1 MMTLGFF
8 RIMISY
14 FAEEMNFS
22 SIPNALSILR
32 IILTV
37 PVVITLLNQ
46 QYFLTIVIF
55 FIAGITDALDGWIAK
70 RFSFQTRLGSILDPF
85 ADKLLLMTSF
95 VALYL
100 IGLLPVWLLIL
111 IFVRDVMIIAGTV
124 GYFLGSDNSE
134 DELLTPSNLSKIN
147 TGLQIALVLYL
158 VASQIYPSVLLQP
171 TIILFIVVA
180 TSTVLSGVD
189 YIWVW
194 LEKVFSQEGS
204 K

>member
-1 MMTLGFF
+1 
-8 RIMISY
+8 MISY

-171 TIILFIVVA
+171 TIILFIVIA

-194 LEKVFSQEGS
+194 LEKVFSQESS

>member
-1 MMTLGFF
+1 
-8 RIMISY
+8 MISY

>member
-1 MMTLGFF
+1 MTLGFF

-134 DELLTPSNLSKIN
+134 DVLLTPSNLSKIN

-158 VASQIYPSVLLQP
+158 VASQIYSSVLFQP